1 MTENRFLYTPREQ
14 RKLEKRL
21 ARDPLHSAKGK
32 GFCPFCEHLEARWR
46 SAPVP
51 EEEGRVEVRVVC
63 SQCQRR
69 SIYYLEDRT
78 RRGGRRR

>member
-1 MTENRFLYTPREQ
+1 VTENRFLYTPREQ

-21 ARDPLHSAKGK
+21 GRDPLHDGKGK

-46 SAPVP
+46 SSPGTD
-51 EEEGRVEVRVVC
+51 GRVEVRVVC

-69 SIYYLEDRT
+69 SVYYLEKR
-78 RRGGRRR
+78 